1 MPDNKLVMGWCVWPS
16 GNKEELLLRH
26 VAQLRQRE
34 LEEEFDQQAPE
45 QGPMETPRLD
55 ARVNR
60 LLKAK
65 NKQRS
70 CSRKVLIA
78 SKMLMVALL
87 TIVTILAVSTVMF
100 AVSPGFRQIINNFD
114 LQWESDHVKITL
126 PDDEDRQSLAPVETK
141 PGEEVADNEE
151 PADTSAEDSGQEP
164 KEENSDSNLFAPT
177 YIPEGFELAEIQYGF
192 SLARLKYTND
202 DHHISISIY
211 SSRATNISMDTEH
224 TEYFFDYQ
232 VQGYP
237 AITAVWANDT
247 SIFWNDNEHV
257 FHLTA
262 PSSLGIEEILRIANS
277 ITYQEE
283 YFLENQ
289 PPMDS
294 Q

>member
-1 MPDNKLVMGWCVWPS
+1 MSDNKLVMSWGSWPS

-26 VAQLRQRE
+26 VAQLRQKE
-34 LEEEFDQQAPE
+34 LEEEFNQQAPE

-55 ARVNR
+55 ARVHR

-65 NKQRS
+65 NKQRRYR
-70 CSRKVLIA
+70 RKGLMA
-78 SKMLMVALL
+78 SKMLMVALIA
-87 TIVTILAVSTVMF
+87 IVAILAVSTVLF

-151 PADTSAEDSGQEP
+151 PADTSAEASGQET
-164 KEENSDSNLFAPT
+164 KEGNSDSNLFAPT

-237 AITAVWANDT
+237 AITAVNQNSVT
-247 SIFWNDNEHV
+247 LLWNDDERLFEV
-257 FHLTA
+257 WT
-262 PSSLGIEEILRIANS
+262 SLGIEETLRIAESLTLN
-277 ITYQEE
+277 EE

-289 PPMDS
+289 PLMDS

>member
-1 MPDNKLVMGWCVWPS
+1 MSDNKLVMSWGSWPS

-26 VAQLRQRE
+26 VAQLRQKE
-34 LEEEFDQQAPE
+34 LEEEFNQQAPE

-55 ARVNR
+55 ARVHR

-65 NKQRS
+65 NKQRRYR
-70 CSRKVLIA
+70 RKGLMA
-78 SKMLMVALL
+78 SKMLMVALIA
-87 TIVTILAVSTVMF
+87 IVAILAVSTVLF

-151 PADTSAEDSGQEP
+151 PADTSAEASGQET
-164 KEENSDSNLFAPT
+164 KEGNSDSNLFAPT
-177 YIPEGFELAEIQYGF
+177 YIPEGFELADIQYG
-192 SLARLKYTND
+192 SLLTMLDYRKD
-202 DHHISISIY
+202 DQYVKISIY
-211 SSRATNISMDTEH
+211 SSRNTNISMDTES

-237 AITAVWANDT
+237 AITAVNQNSVT
-247 SIFWNDNEHV
+247 LLWNDGECLFQV
-257 FHLTA
+257 RT
-262 PSSLGIEEILRIANS
+262 SLGIEETLRIAESLTLN
-277 ITYQEE
+277 EE

-289 PPMDS
+289 PLMDS

>member
-1 MPDNKLVMGWCVWPS
+1 MPDNKLVMSWVSWPS

-34 LEEEFDQQAPE
+34 LEEEFNQQAPE

-55 ARVNR
+55 ARIQR

-65 NKQRS
+65 NKQRRYR
-70 CSRKVLIA
+70 RKGLMA
-78 SKMLMVALL
+78 SKMLMVALIA
-87 TIVTILAVSTVMF
+87 IVAILAVSTVLF

-151 PADTSAEDSGQEP
+151 PADTSAEASGQET
-164 KEENSDSNLFAPT
+164 KEGNSDSNLFAPT
-177 YIPEGFELAEIQYGF
+177 YIPEGFELAEIQYG
-192 SLARLKYTND
+192 SLLTMLDYRKD
-202 DHHISISIY
+202 DQYVKISIY

-232 VQGYP
+232 VQVYP
-237 AITAVWANDT
+237 AITAVNQNSVT
-247 SIFWNDNEHV
+247 LLWNDDERLFEV
-257 FHLTA
+257 WT
-262 PSSLGIEEILRIANS
+262 SLGIEETLRIAESLTLN
-277 ITYQEE
+277 EE

-289 PPMDS
+289 PLMDS

>member
-1 MPDNKLVMGWCVWPS
+1 MPDNKLVMSWGSWPS

-26 VAQLRQRE
+26 VAQLRQKE
-34 LEEEFDQQAPE
+34 LEEEFNQQAPE

-55 ARVNR
+55 ARVHR

-65 NKQRS
+65 NKQRRYR
-70 CSRKVLIA
+70 RKGLMA
-78 SKMLMVALL
+78 SKMLMVALIA
-87 TIVTILAVSTVMF
+87 IVAILAVSTVLF

-151 PADTSAEDSGQEP
+151 PADTSAEASGQET
-164 KEENSDSNLFAPT
+164 KEGNSDSNLFAPT
-177 YIPEGFELAEIQYGF
+177 YIPEGFELAEIQYNGAAA
-192 SLARLKYTND
+192 LLKYEKGKQ
-202 DHHISISIY
+202 HIRLSVY
-211 SSRATNISMDTEH
+211 SSAVNISADTESA
-224 TEYFFDYQ
+224 EYFFDYQ

-237 AITAVWANDT
+237 AITAVWANKT

-257 FHLTA
+257 FHFTA

-289 PPMDS
+289 PLMDS

>member
-1 MPDNKLVMGWCVWPS
+1 MPDNKLVMSWVSWPS

-34 LEEEFDQQAPE
+34 LEEEFNQQAPE

-55 ARVNR
+55 ARIHR

-65 NKQRS
+65 NKQRRYR
-70 CSRKVLIA
+70 RKGLMA
-78 SKMLMVALL
+78 SKMLMVALIA
-87 TIVTILAVSTVMF
+87 IVAILAVSTVLF

-151 PADTSAEDSGQEP
+151 PADTSAEASGQET
-164 KEENSDSNLFAPT
+164 KEGNSDSNLFAPT
-177 YIPEGFELAEIQYGF
+177 YIPEGFELAEIQYG
-192 SLARLKYTND
+192 SLLTMLDYRKD
-202 DHHISISIY
+202 DQYVKISIY

-232 VQGYP
+232 VQVYP
-237 AITAVWANDT
+237 AITAVNQNSVT
-247 SIFWNDNEHV
+247 LLWNDDERLFEV
-257 FHLTA
+257 WT
-262 PSSLGIEEILRIANS
+262 SLGIEETLRIAESLTLN
-277 ITYQEE
+277 EE

-289 PPMDS
+289 PLMDS

>member
-1 MPDNKLVMGWCVWPS
+1 MPDNKLVMSWGSWPS

-26 VAQLRQRE
+26 VAQLRQKE
-34 LEEEFDQQAPE
+34 LEEEFNQQAPE

-55 ARVNR
+55 ARVHR

-65 NKQRS
+65 NKQRRYR
-70 CSRKVLIA
+70 RKGLMA
-78 SKMLMVALL
+78 SKMLMVALIA
-87 TIVTILAVSTVMF
+87 IVAILAVSTVLF

-202 DHHISISIY
+202 DHHISIIIY

-237 AITAVWANDT
+237 AITAVNQNSVT
-247 SIFWNDNEHV
+247 LLWNDDERLFEV
-257 FHLTA
+257 WT
-262 PSSLGIEEILRIANS
+262 SLGIEETLRIAESLTLN
-277 ITYQEE
+277 EE

-289 PPMDS
+289 PLMDS

>member
-1 MPDNKLVMGWCVWPS
+1 MSDNKLVMSWGSWPS

-26 VAQLRQRE
+26 VAQLRQKE
-34 LEEEFDQQAPE
+34 LEEEFNQQAPE

-55 ARVNR
+55 VRVHR

-65 NKQRS
+65 NKQRRYR
-70 CSRKVLIA
+70 RKGLMA
-78 SKMLMVALL
+78 SKMLMVALIA
-87 TIVTILAVSTVMF
+87 IVAILAVSTVLF

-151 PADTSAEDSGQEP
+151 PADTSAEASGQET
-164 KEENSDSNLFAPT
+164 KEGNSDSNLFAPT
-177 YIPEGFELAEIQYGF
+177 YIPEGFELADIQYG
-192 SLARLKYTND
+192 SLLTMLDYRKD
-202 DHHISISIY
+202 DQYVKISIY
-211 SSRATNISMDTEH
+211 SSRNTNISMDTES

-237 AITAVWANDT
+237 AITAVNQNSVT
-247 SIFWNDNEHV
+247 LLWNDDERLFEV
-257 FHLTA
+257 WT
-262 PSSLGIEEILRIANS
+262 SLGIEETLRIAESLTLN
-277 ITYQEE
+277 EE

-289 PPMDS
+289 PLMDS

>member
-1 MPDNKLVMGWCVWPS
+1 MSDNKLVMSWGSWPS

-26 VAQLRQRE
+26 VAQLRQKE
-34 LEEEFDQQAPE
+34 LEEEFNQQAPE

-55 ARVNR
+55 VRVHR

-65 NKQRS
+65 NKQRRYR
-70 CSRKVLIA
+70 RKGLMA
-78 SKMLMVALL
+78 SKMLMVALIA
-87 TIVTILAVSTVMF
+87 IVAILAVSTVLF

-177 YIPEGFELAEIQYGF
+177 YIPEGFELAEIQYG
-192 SLARLKYTND
+192 SLLTMLDYRKD
-202 DHHISISIY
+202 DQYVKISIY
-211 SSRATNISMDTEH
+211 SSRNTNISMDTEH

-237 AITAVWANDT
+237 AITAVNQNSVT
-247 SIFWNDNEHV
+247 LLWNDDERLFEV
-257 FHLTA
+257 WT
-262 PSSLGIEEILRIANS
+262 SLGIEETLRIAESLTLN
-277 ITYQEE
+277 EE

-289 PPMDS
+289 PLMDS

>member
-1 MPDNKLVMGWCVWPS
+1 MSDNKLVMSWGSWPS

-26 VAQLRQRE
+26 VAQLRQKE
-34 LEEEFDQQAPE
+34 LEEEFNQQAPE

-55 ARVNR
+55 ARVHR

-65 NKQRS
+65 NKQRRYR
-70 CSRKVLIA
+70 RKGLMA
-78 SKMLMVALL
+78 SKMLMVALIA
-87 TIVTILAVSTVMF
+87 IVAILAVSTVLF

-151 PADTSAEDSGQEP
+151 PADTSAEASGQET
-164 KEENSDSNLFAPT
+164 KEGNSDSNLFAPT
-177 YIPEGFELAEIQYGF
+177 YIPEGFELADIQYG
-192 SLARLKYTND
+192 SLLTMLDYRKD
-202 DHHISISIY
+202 DQYVKISIY
-211 SSRATNISMDTEH
+211 SSRNTNISMDTES

-237 AITAVWANDT
+237 AITAVNQNSVT
-247 SIFWNDNEHV
+247 LLWNDDERLFEV
-257 FHLTA
+257 WT
-262 PSSLGIEEILRIANS
+262 SLGIEETLRIAESLTLN
-277 ITYQEE
+277 EE

-289 PPMDS
+289 PLMDS

>member
-1 MPDNKLVMGWCVWPS
+1 MSDNKLVMSWGSWPS

-26 VAQLRQRE
+26 VAQLRQKE
-34 LEEEFDQQAPE
+34 LEEEFNQQAPE

-55 ARVNR
+55 VRVHR

-65 NKQRS
+65 NKQRRYR
-70 CSRKVLIA
+70 RKGLMA
-78 SKMLMVALL
+78 SKMLMVALIA
-87 TIVTILAVSTVMF
+87 IVAILAVSTVLF

-177 YIPEGFELAEIQYGF
+177 YIPEGFELAEIQYG
-192 SLARLKYTND
+192 SLLTMLDYRKD
-202 DHHISISIY
+202 DQYVKISIY
-211 SSRATNISMDTEH
+211 SSRNTNISMDTEH

-237 AITAVWANDT
+237 AITAVNQNSVT
-247 SIFWNDNEHV
+247 LLWNDDERLFEV
-257 FHLTA
+257 WT
-262 PSSLGIEEILRIANS
+262 SLGIEETLRIAESLTLN
-277 ITYQEE
+277 EE

-289 PPMDS
+289 PLMDN